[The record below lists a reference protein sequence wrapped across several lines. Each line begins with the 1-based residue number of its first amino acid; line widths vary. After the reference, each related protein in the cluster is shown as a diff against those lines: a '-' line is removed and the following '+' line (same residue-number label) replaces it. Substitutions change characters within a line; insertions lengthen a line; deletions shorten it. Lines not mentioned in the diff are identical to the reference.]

1 MTPKRSKLIDLGFLS
16 SIVLAVMPAG
26 AQDGPLSPQEIQA
39 KWVGKTM
46 VGIIGSGPTAG
57 STIEFTMNTDGTA
70 AVSGPAVDTGTW
82 RLSEQGYCATWKVIR
97 GGQERCFTII
107 RKGTEQHVINPDGSL
122 STKVMQTR

>member
-16 SIVLAVMPAG
+16 SIVLAAMPAG

-70 AVSGPAVDTGTW
+70 AVRVGGLIRVHGA
-82 RLSEQGYCATWKVIR
+82 RSEQGYCAT
-97 GGQERCFTII
+97 QESDSGWSRALLLRSFA
-107 RKGTEQHVINPDGSL
+107 KEL
-122 STKVMQTR
+122 SSM